1 MIQFRLLNSPNMRI
15 RCHSITMAAV
25 NVLNVRYLNPNPC
38 SATSPFEFEIT
49 MECIAQLEAK
59 EVEWTMS
66 YIGSAQDNKHDQLL
80 DTVEVETVM
89 ATMKFVFEAPSPNLF
104 LVPKEDQLDNSAI
117 IISAK
122 YRAREFCRIGFYMRH
137 EYPIEFINSLRPP
150 SDGLSAIIEPELPV
164 GERLNLQ
171 VLQRVVDLENPRVT
185 HYLIDWD
192 APNEQLVPPPAASEE
207 VPDDDDVIEDGEDE
221 EEDEDDDEDEVVE
234 AVPPP
239 PKKTQPVAA
248 GQPKKA
254 GPKKVAT
261 SGK

>member
-221 EEDEDDDEDEVVE
+221 EEDEDDDEDDAEGDMDME
-234 AVPPP
+234 DCPS
-239 PKKTQPVAA
+239 KTTGVTMEDT
-248 GQPKKA
+248 
-254 GPKKVAT
+254 VNISMT
-261 SGK
+261 HE